1 VATEPDARGERPDTD
16 DYDLLT
22 YGEASAR
29 LAELLAAERDKL
41 AALRQQADPDP
52 AIVQHIEERIALLQ
66 SSDGRY
72 RRQALSAEAFTRRF
86 GFIPR
91 DTQAQDSR

>member
-1 VATEPDARGERPDTD
+1 VATEPDTRGERPDTD

-29 LAELLAAERDKL
+29 LAELLAAEQDRL

-52 AIVQHIEERIALLQ
+52 TLVRQLEERIALLQ
-66 SSDGRY
+66 SNDARY
-72 RRQALSAEAFTRRF
+72 RQQALSAEAFTRRF
-86 GFIPR
+86 GFTPR
-91 DTQAQDSR
+91 DTQPQDPR